1 MNWAAIIWL
10 ILVVL
15 FLMVESSTV
24 ALVSAWF
31 AAGSL
36 VAMIASFFNAPVWL
50 QIVLF
55 LVTSAALLALLRP
68 LMRKFIKPRI
78 VKTNVDAVIGT
89 TGSVTVTIDN
99 LASTGQVKIGAME
112 WTARSSSGDTIAEGS
127 IVQVDRIEGV
137 KVYVSPAEVTAT
149 V

>member
-10 ILVVL
+10 VLVVL

-36 VAMIASFFNAPVWL
+36 VALIASFFSAPVWL

-68 LMRKFIKPRI
+68 LMRKYIKPRI
-78 VKTNVDAVIGT
+78 VRTNVDAVIGT
-89 TGSVTVTIDN
+89 TGPVTITIDN
-99 LASTGQVKIGAME
+99 LASTGQVKLGAME
-112 WTARSSSGDTIAEGS
+112 WTARSSTGEPIAVGS

-137 KVYVSPAEVTAT
+137 KVYVTPVEIN
-149 V
+149 